1 MGLGRGG
8 TKGQEGDDSGQ
19 MVVGTGVTMDYS
31 VVDDGNLTVSQYVLR
46 RRFFFCSRTWY
57 KWVSKERQKCT
68 FFLYQYDPFFSLFF
82 SIRLV

>member
-57 KWVSKERQKCT
+57 K
-68 FFLYQYDPFFSLFF
+68 
-82 SIRLV
+82 